1 MDAIQVEEMVW
12 RWSAEVQQTRVKTS
26 TQLKTADMN
35 PLIAERKVPETC
47 SGHPLAK
54 KRAEW
59 ILPSGSIRS

>member
-35 PLIAERKVPETC
+35 PLIAEPGFC
-47 SGHPLAK
+47 
-54 KRAEW
+54 
-59 ILPSGSIRS
+59 I